1 MENKN
6 NAGKGINGKIILFAI
21 MIVFCILALIE
32 IIYGRVQLQAAR
44 KQLELLTEQENAAT
58 LDAPEEILIE
68 EPDEGEAGNQM
79 QEEPDH
85 LTVSGNELSE
95 DVAGVQEET
104 PETTKESAE
113 DNNRQYDMQI
123 VFMGD
128 SILDNARGD
137 GGVADLI
144 GAGCNAQTYNMAIG
158 GTTAALLPDERYD
171 FNKWNSCSLL
181 GVVNAIV
188 GNIDGSCLKG
198 YRAGEVLEECDFS
211 KTDYFI
217 IEYGI
222 NDFFSK
228 LPNNRYLSDGET
240 RIADEPHTYVGALEL
255 AVTLLHGSFP
265 DAKIIICRPHYCQFF
280 DAEVFVGDS
289 YSMNNDYGP
298 LVSYGGL
305 CDYVYE
311 QHKQENVLLYD
322 ALEKSG
328 INAYTAD
335 EYLEDGI
342 HLSAAGRRTYAEPI
356 IKMILAD
363 FYPTE

>member
-6 NAGKGINGKIILFAI
+6 NAGKGFNGKIILFAI

-44 KQLELLTEQENAAT
+44 KQLEQLTEQENAAT
-58 LDAPEEILIE
+58 SDTPEEIFIE
-68 EPDEGEAGNQM
+68 EPDKSELGNQI
-79 QEEPDH
+79 QEEPDY
-85 LTVSGNELSE
+85 LTVSGNEPSE
-95 DVAGVQEET
+95 DVAGIQEET
-104 PETTKESAE
+104 PETAKEPEE
-113 DNNRQYDMQI
+113 DTRKYDMQI

-144 GAGCNAQTYNMAIG
+144 GVGCNAQVYNMAMG

-171 FNKWNSCSLL
+171 FNRWDSRSLL
-181 GVVNAIV
+181 GVVNAVI
-188 GNIDGSCLKG
+188 GNIDGSCLEG
-198 YRAGEVLEECDFS
+198 YRAGEILEECDFS

-222 NDFFSK
+222 NDFFSQ
-228 LPNNRYLSDGET
+228 LPNNRYLSDGVT
-240 RIADEPHTYVGALEL
+240 LVADDAHTYVGALEL
-255 AVTLLHGSFP
+255 AVNMLHGSFP
-265 DAKIIICRPHYCQFF
+265 DAKIIVCKPHYCQFF

-289 YSMNNDYGP
+289 YSMNTNYGP

-311 QHKQENVLLYD
+311 QHKQQNVLLYD
-322 ALEKSG
+322 ALENSG

-342 HLSAAGRRTYAEPI
+342 HLSAEGRRAYAEPI
-356 IKMILAD
+356 IQKILAD